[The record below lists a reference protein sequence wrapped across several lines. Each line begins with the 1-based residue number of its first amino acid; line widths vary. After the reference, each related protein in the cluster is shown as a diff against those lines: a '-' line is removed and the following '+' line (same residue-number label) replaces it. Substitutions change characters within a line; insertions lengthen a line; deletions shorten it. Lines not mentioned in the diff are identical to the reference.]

1 MLLFVLILTLKL
13 LAKIPLTALRVLG
26 SGAGWMVWLVSRK
39 VRRTVAA
46 NLSQAGLLG
55 VAGLSVRR
63 VVQANVRGLLEMVW
77 IWFTPA
83 AALHSRCTFVDHTQ
97 HMLKPIIDNAQATI
111 FLTPHLGCFE
121 ALAKWFSLQ
130 APMTALYRR
139 PNKSWLATLIESA
152 RNTPQLHMVT
162 ADAHGVRQGLRA
174 LKSGG
179 IMGILPDQ
187 APRQGEGMWLSWF
200 GRDAYTITLPAKLHL
215 STDAPMVIFAALP
228 IAGGW
233 QIVCDPVDVP
243 VGLSAAQITLHLN
256 QALER
261 MVLRDPL
268 HYAWSYKR
276 YKGSAI

>member
-1 MLLFVLILTLKL
+1 
-13 LAKIPLTALRVLG
+13 
-26 SGAGWMVWLVSRK
+26 
-39 VRRTVAA
+39 
-46 NLSQAGLLG
+46 
-55 VAGLSVRR
+55 
-63 VVQANVRGLLEMVW
+63 VQANVRGLLEMVW

-83 AALHSRCTFVDHTQ
+83 TALHRRCTFVDSAQ
-97 HMLKPIIDNAQATI
+97 HVLKPIIDSQQATI

-139 PNKSWLATLIESA
+139 PSKPWLAALIEAA
-152 RNTPQLHMVT
+152 RSTPQLHMVT
-162 ADAHGVRQGLRA
+162 ADAHGVRLGLRA

-187 APRQGEGMWLSWF
+187 APRQGEGIWLPWF
-200 GRDAYTITLPAKLHL
+200 GRAAYTITLPAKLHI
-215 STDAPMVIFAALP
+215 STGAPMVIFAALP
-228 IAGGW
+228 IKDGW
-233 QIVCDPVDVP
+233 QIICDPVDAP
-243 VGLSAAQITLHLN
+243 AGLSVEQLTLHLN

-276 YKGSAI
+276 YKGLPENPLESSSEKTQESSPA

>member
-1 MLLFVLILTLKL
+1 MLHFFLIRILKL
-13 LAKIPLTALRVLG
+13 LAKLPLSALRVLG
-26 SGAGWMVWLVSRK
+26 SGIGWVVWLASSK

-46 NLSQAGLLG
+46 NLAQAGLLG
-55 VAGLSVRR
+55 KAGLSVRR

-77 IWFTPA
+77 IWFTPVT
-83 AALHSRCTFVDHTQ
+83 ALHSRCTFEDTTQ
-97 HMLKPIIDNAQATI
+97 HVLKPIIDNAQATI

-121 ALAKWFSLQ
+121 VLAKWFSMQ

-139 PNKSWLATLIESA
+139 PNKPWLAKLIEVA
-152 RNTPQLHMVT
+152 RSTPQLHMAT
-162 ADAHGVRQGLRA
+162 ADAHGVRLGLRA

-187 APRQGEGMWLSWF
+187 APRQGEGVWVPWF
-200 GRDAYTITLPAKLHL
+200 GRDAYTITLPAKLHI
-215 STDAPMVIFAALP
+215 STGAPMVIFAALP
-228 IAGGW
+228 ITGGW
-233 QIVCDPVDVP
+233 QIVCDSVNAPA
-243 VGLSAAQITLHLN
+243 GLSAEPLTLHLN

-276 YKGSAI
+276 YKGSPT